1 MLSIGETAS
10 HALLAS
16 RGLAPPLLARFQNG
30 LLYRFIRGCPA
41 THTDLVKAP
50 LWRGVAR
57 RLGQWH
63 AVLPTGGMPT
73 GGNSA
78 SGSSARDLPLSQ
90 VDVDDQHQ
98 RKQEDALATI
108 KPRVPGPNLWTVLQ
122 KWILALPTKTEEQR
136 TRRRALQ
143 KELER
148 VVGELDDGRGL
159 GDDGVCSFSSE
170 FAHDLLTVAAGL
182 RPL

>member
-10 HALLAS
+10 HSLLAS

-63 AVLPTGGMPT
+63 AVLPIATT
-73 GGNSA
+73 S
-78 SGSSARDLPLSQ
+78 SSSAKDLPLSQ
-90 VDVDDQHQ
+90 VDVDNQQQ
-98 RKQEDALATI
+98 RKQEDVLATI

-136 TRRRALQ
+136 SRRRALQ

-159 GDDGVCSFSSE
+159 GDDGV
-170 FAHDLLTVAAGL
+170 
-182 RPL
+182 